1 MKKSKSKVE
10 KKTKLNKARNIEK
23 KKTTTNFLHKKVFKK
38 LPYFSNLAFQAPELA
53 HGRRGEGD
61 TTP

>member
-1 MKKSKSKVE
+1 
-10 KKTKLNKARNIEK
+10 
-23 KKTTTNFLHKKVFKK
+23 LHKKVFKK